1 MNRTKKLISGCLA
14 ASSIFLV
21 SCSNYDQSTDAK
33 AEISLEE
40 LESKYVQE
48 IAKRA
53 CVQLM
58 GEYNEIQLATAIKY
72 FRIVEAIVGGPWIGI
87 TKEVIERG
95 NSGEIFSSRCVG

>member
-1 MNRTKKLISGCLA
+1 VNKAKKLIIGFLA

-21 SCSNYDQSTDAK
+21 SCGNSDQSPDPK
-33 AEISLEE
+33 AELSLEE

-48 IAKRA
+48 IATRA

-58 GEYNEIQLATAIKY
+58 GEYDEIQLAAAIKY
-72 FRIVEAIVGGPWIGI
+72 FRIVEAIVGGPWVGI

-95 NSGEIFSSRCVG
+95 NSGEIYFSRCVG